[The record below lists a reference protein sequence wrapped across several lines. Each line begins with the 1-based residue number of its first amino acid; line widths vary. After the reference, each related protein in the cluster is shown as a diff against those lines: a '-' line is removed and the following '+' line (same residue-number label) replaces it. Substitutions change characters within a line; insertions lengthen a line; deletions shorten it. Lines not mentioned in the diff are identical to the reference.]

1 MPGSNNTEAED
12 EDDNVNPY
20 AGSPEDVAEYI
31 EKNNI
36 PGPVWMEEIA
46 DADDLAAI
54 QDALANIANQPTV
67 EAPPQQGPPLPSDYT
82 PPSVGAAPQLP
93 STGGTTNPYTPPPVV
108 DPTVNPD
115 VDSNVIPG
123 SGSIYSGSVGA
134 GFGTFIPISA
144 IQGQLDD
151 LRQDDLDAYNAIMGN
166 VTPTGTVEINEDTL
180 AAIEAMQGYADAP
193 GQTIAEKPGEVE
205 ATPDTNPQLPA
216 DEQDVNS
223 TVAQQLPDDW
233 ELDIKLILDALESGD
248 EAAAAQAIANAQ
260 NTAATQKAVADAS
273 TTTQEAVTGAAGE
286 TQEVVT
292 TTAGQTQDAV
302 SGAAGETQD
311 VVTTAAGQT
320 QDAVSAAAGET
331 QDVVTTTAGET
342 QDAIATLQEA
352 INAGALTFEE
362 LVASGFL
369 DVTETFA
376 DTYEDL
382 ATQIETGQTDLATA
396 IDNGLASVNTDI
408 ADQFGDVTTGLE
420 GVAEGVT
427 ETQQAVEDTA
437 GETQAAVGE
446 AASETQD
453 VVTTTAGDTQDTVT
467 TTAGE
472 TQDVVTTSAGET
484 QDVVNT
490 AAGETQDVVT
500 TSAGET
506 QEAVQKAAE
515 TTDEAIKTLASA
527 MGVTQDEIKEAV
539 NNGNTQVIEGL
550 AEIETLLTEADSAIE
565 AVAEQVGLTGE
576 ELTKVIQDGDAS
588 VVQGLADI
596 EAVLDQLPEPIA
608 EALEPYFTAL
618 SEGITTLTSDQE
630 KSLQSILETLG
641 EMNVPVV
648 SAIAD
653 STADTIGAITGVKDV
668 LLGMGEAVYDRLFK
682 PREPGDAIT
691 ADEYAADLAG
701 AASIDRTG
709 AGLGSGGS
717 SVIGGTGS
725 GGTGGGSGA
734 GSRDPVNITDYISVD
749 NDTQTGSGG
758 GNVSTDPTSG
768 EGAQSNAFTRP
779 VPIANQELF
788 GGYMGQAQRLSGT
801 LDTYPQLQRQASEQY
816 GAQVA
821 SEFPALN
828 QDQQGAFA
836 QYVTAKVQAKAGI
849 GQDPGFLPYDIYN
862 KVAPRLSEVLGDI
875 GYYQYSSGRRIPGF
889 MNYMPDYQDSMF
901 NRQDIGTDPLP
912 GGPPPTQPGFV

>member
-1 MPGSNNTEAED
+1 MPGSNNTEAEE
-12 EDDNVNPY
+12 EDDKTNPY
-20 AGSPEDVAEYI
+20 AGSAEDIAEYI

-46 DADDLAAI
+46 DADDLAAV
-54 QDALANIANQPTV
+54 QAALDNLASDPAMPLP
-67 EAPPQQGPPLPSDYT
+67 EQQGPPLPPDYT
-82 PPSVGAAPQLP
+82 PPGVGAAPPLN
-93 STGGTTNPYTPPPVV
+93 NPYTTPPVTSPV
-108 DPTVNPD
+108 PPETTQPIDIDPG
-115 VDSNVIPG
+115 VIPG
-123 SGSIYSGSVGA
+123 SGSIYTGGVGA
-134 GFGTFIPISA
+134 GAGTFVPISA

-180 AAIEAMQGYADAP
+180 AAIEALQAQADAP
-193 GQTIAEKPGEVE
+193 GQTIAEKPDEVA
-205 ATPDTNPQLPA
+205 ATPDSELTTPIDA
-216 DEQDVNS
+216 EEE
-223 TVAQQLPDDW
+223 VAVPVTTPEVDPI

-260 NTAATQKAVADAS
+260 NAAATQKAVADAS

-286 TQEVVT
+286 TQ
-292 TTAGQTQDAV
+292 
-302 SGAAGETQD
+302 D
-311 VVTTAAGQT
+311 VVTT
-320 QDAVSAAAGET
+320 SAGET

-352 INAGALTFEE
+352 VDAGALTFED
-362 LVASGFL
+362 LVNSGFL

-420 GVAEGVT
+420 GVAESVT
-427 ETQQAVEDTA
+427 DTQQAVEDTA
-437 GETQAAVGE
+437 SETQTAVGE

-484 QDVVNT
+484 QDVVTT
-490 AAGETQDVVT
+490 AAGETQ
-500 TSAGET
+500 
-506 QEAVQKAAE
+506 EAIQKAAKN
-515 TTDEAIKTLASA
+515 TDQAISTLAEA

-550 AEIETLLTEADSAIE
+550 AEIETLLAQSDEAIE

-576 ELTKVIQDGDAS
+576 ELTKVIQDGDNK
-588 VVQGLADI
+588 VVEVIKGLADR
-596 EAVLDQLPEPIA
+596 VDDLPGPIA
-608 EALEPYFTAL
+608 DALAPYFELVESGVSALTDGQEKSFTKVLEAIASQTSGLTQTFAETGLLTVTAL
-618 SEGITTLTSDQE
+618 SEL
-630 KSLQSILETLG
+630 K
-641 EMNVPVV
+641 
-648 SAIAD
+648 
-653 STADTIGAITGVKDV
+653 DTITGIATSTYNKFFAPDEP
-668 LLGMGEAVYDRLFK
+668 GEAMTG
-682 PREPGDAIT
+682 E
-691 ADEYAADLAG
+691 EYAADLAN

-709 AGLGSGGS
+709 GGFGSGGS
-717 SVIGGTGS
+717 EVIGGTG
-725 GGTGGGSGA
+725 GGFGA

-758 GNVSTDPTSG
+758 GNIVTDPTSG
-768 EGAQSNAFTRP
+768 TGTQGNAFTRP
-779 VPIANQELF
+779 VPIANQELY

-821 SEFPALN
+821 AQFPALS
-828 QDQQGAFA
+828 QDQQSMFSD
-836 QYVTAKVQAKAGI
+836 YVTSKVQAKAGI

-862 KVAPRLSEVLGDI
+862 IVAPRLSEVLGDI

>member
-1 MPGSNNTEAED
+1 MPGSNNTEAEE
-12 EDDNVNPY
+12 EDDKTNPY
-20 AGSPEDVAEYI
+20 AGSAEDIAEYI

-46 DADDLAAI
+46 DADDLAAV
-54 QDALANIANQPTV
+54 QAALDNLASDPAMPLP
-67 EAPPQQGPPLPSDYT
+67 EQQGPPLPPDYT
-82 PPSVGAAPQLP
+82 PPGVGAAPPLN
-93 STGGTTNPYTPPPVV
+93 NPYTTPPVTSPV
-108 DPTVNPD
+108 PPETTQPIDIDPG
-115 VDSNVIPG
+115 VIPG
-123 SGSIYSGSVGA
+123 SGSIYTGGVGA
-134 GFGTFIPISA
+134 GAGTFVPISA

-180 AAIEAMQGYADAP
+180 AAIEALQAQADAP
-193 GQTIAEKPGEVE
+193 GQTIAEKPDEVA
-205 ATPDTNPQLPA
+205 ATPDSELTTPIDA
-216 DEQDVNS
+216 EEE
-223 TVAQQLPDDW
+223 VAVPVTTPEVDPI

-260 NTAATQKAVADAS
+260 NAAATQKAVADAS

-286 TQEVVT
+286 TQ
-292 TTAGQTQDAV
+292 
-302 SGAAGETQD
+302 D
-311 VVTTAAGQT
+311 VVTT
-320 QDAVSAAAGET
+320 SAGET

-352 INAGALTFEE
+352 VDAGALTFED
-362 LVASGFL
+362 LVNSGFL

-420 GVAEGVT
+420 GVAESVT
-427 ETQQAVEDTA
+427 DTQQAVEDTA
-437 GETQAAVGE
+437 SETQTAVGE

-453 VVTTTAGDTQDTVT
+453 VVTTTAGDTQETVT

-484 QDVVNT
+484 QDVVTT
-490 AAGETQDVVT
+490 AAGETQ
-500 TSAGET
+500 
-506 QEAVQKAAE
+506 EAIQKAAKN
-515 TTDEAIKTLASA
+515 TDQAISTLAEA

-550 AEIETLLTEADSAIE
+550 AEIETLLAQSDEAIE

-576 ELTKVIQDGDAS
+576 ELTKVIQDGDNK
-588 VVQGLADI
+588 VVEVIKGLADR
-596 EAVLDQLPEPIA
+596 VDDLPGPIA
-608 EALEPYFTAL
+608 DALAPYFELVESGVSALTDGQEKSFTKVLEAIASQTSGLTQTFAETGLLTVTAL
-618 SEGITTLTSDQE
+618 SEL
-630 KSLQSILETLG
+630 K
-641 EMNVPVV
+641 
-648 SAIAD
+648 
-653 STADTIGAITGVKDV
+653 DTITGIATSTYNKFFAPDEP
-668 LLGMGEAVYDRLFK
+668 GEAMTG
-682 PREPGDAIT
+682 E
-691 ADEYAADLAG
+691 EYAADLAN

-709 AGLGSGGS
+709 GGFGSGGS
-717 SVIGGTGS
+717 EVIGGTG
-725 GGTGGGSGA
+725 GGFGA

-758 GNVSTDPTSG
+758 GNIVTDPTSG
-768 EGAQSNAFTRP
+768 TGTQGNAFTRP
-779 VPIANQELF
+779 VPIANQELY

-821 SEFPALN
+821 AQFPALS
-828 QDQQGAFA
+828 QDQQSMFSD
-836 QYVTAKVQAKAGI
+836 YVTSKVQAKAGI

-862 KVAPRLSEVLGDI
+862 IVAPRLSEVLGDI